1 MIICNSRIH
10 RAISILIFL
19 SVFSLADLLI
29 RDLNVYALNFQWS
42 PGPDDH
48 VTFFSSQ
55 HFESTVEGSSALM
68 VHVPTNIDTGS
79 SHQHETPALD
89 ALVHQELQSV
99 GQRVLA
105 AGNEALDKF
114 FDFFDITI
122 NDINTPVELWITG
135 DISNDEGD
143 GYLGVHYN
151 CQQIYIN
158 FIGYKIEQ
166 TTAHEIFHCFQ
177 RSLGMTPSTQK
188 WIIEGGAKMSEDIY
202 EKSHN
207 FEHNVYPKYL
217 RHPETSLFEKSYEA
231 ALIWYEKYQTNSPD
245 AVKLQYLAFAADTSR
260 GTHAN
265 LLEDDWHQY
274 ALDLS
279 NNDIVYGTNAGKIP
293 TDYGGPIN
301 VNSTTKVELLFS
313 NYRARPWIVNLQPM
327 SARYYEITIDGS
339 ISNKVNLMRFI
350 LGKNFDIDNNKVEF
364 SAAID
369 GTPKEHTYFDSFD
382 IGETEDGSKYF
393 QICFKENTICEDDQN
408 FLISDYYKSPK
419 KIFLTITSTNPDQ
432 IVSING
438 MIDLIGPNR
447 YELDEIHFNDG
458 TLQVPDVGKFEI
470 HIDTDNEN
478 EEDRGIYLVATK
490 HWMAFDTQFY
500 GWDSYG
506 NPVTLADVKVHP
518 TRLTGY
524 VNKLCRFRGNMG
536 YDIESLESTKELD
549 DGWIERTFKIKR
561 KEGDEGSGNF
571 YKTKQ
576 KFVCGKPKA
585 GTDLGTF
592 GFPFYAA
599 YAKMLA
605 AINAT
610 DYGADSFAM
619 KLRHIFAKNISL
631 GLVDNNDS
639 DTEGEVKMEFFT
651 DQLLRIKYSDNLI
664 FYYTKK

>member
-1 MIICNSRIH
+1 MISYNSRIH
-10 RAISILIFL
+10 RAISLLIFL

-29 RDLNVYALNFQWS
+29 RDLNVYAYDIQWE
-42 PGPDDH
+42 PGGSH
-48 VTFFSSQ
+48 VTLVSTQ
-55 HFESTVEGSSALM
+55 HPVLK
-68 VHVPTNIDTGS
+68 VHVPTNIDTGF
-79 SHQHETPALD
+79 SHQYETPALD

-114 FDFFDITI
+114 FDFFGIGVHSID
-122 NDINTPVELWITG
+122 TPIELWITG
-135 DISNDEGD
+135 DINDDEG
-143 GYLGVHYN
+143 GGILGLCIN
-151 CQQIYIN
+151 CQQMYIN
-158 FIGYKIEQ
+158 AWGHKIEE

-177 RSLGMTPSTQK
+177 HSLGMWPPIQN
-188 WIIEGGAKMSEDIY
+188 WMIEGGAKLSEHIY
-202 EKSHN
+202 EPSHN
-207 FEHNVYPKYL
+207 HEHVWYPEYL
-217 RHPETSLFEKSYEA
+217 RHPETSLFDKSYEA
-231 ALIWYEKYQTNSPD
+231 SLLWYEKYQTNSPN
-245 AVKLQYLAFAADTSR
+245 AVQQQYLTYASNPSRAMQAD
-260 GTHAN
+260 
-265 LLEDDWHQY
+265 LLRDAWHGY

-279 NNDIVYGTNAGKIP
+279 NNYIVYGTNAGKKP
-293 TDYGGPIN
+293 TDHGGEIN
-301 VNSTTKVELLFS
+301 VSESGSVDILLGTYSASHWAFD
-313 NYRARPWIVNLQPM
+313 LQPL
-327 SARYYEITIDGS
+327 SARYYLITIGAA
-339 ISNKVNLMRFI
+339 IRNKANLIRFT
-350 LGKNFDIDNNKVEF
+350 LGQDLDINNDNLKI
-364 SAAID
+364 SAAIKAAQPD
-369 GTPKEHTYFDSFD
+369 KSHKMVALKKTEK
-382 IGETEDGSKYF
+382 GEAYF
-393 QICFKENTICEDDQN
+393 QLCFKENTICKNDNEQDIYEDPYQ
-408 FLISDYYKSPK
+408 
-419 KIFLTITSTNPDQ
+419 IFVTITSTEPDQ
-432 IVSING
+432 IFSING
-438 MIDLIGPNR
+438 MIDVFGPNR

-470 HIDTDNEN
+470 DFDTDNEN

-490 HWMAFDTQFY
+490 HWMAFDTEFY
-500 GWDSYG
+500 GWDEFG
-506 NPVTLADVKVHP
+506 DPVTNPDVKVHP

-536 YDIESLESTKELD
+536 YGIEGLVETKELD

-576 KFVCGKPKA
+576 KFVCGKPKS

-639 DTEGEVKMEFFT
+639 DTEGEVKIEFFT